1 MIKRQS
7 TMYNRQFTATHKEHL
22 SQSHRGTH
30 HSQETKQKISQSVKN
45 RWNQTPP
52 QPATQ
57 PTRPTAPTK
66 VTTDPQQK
74 GTK

>member
-1 MIKRQS
+1 MNS
-7 TMYNRQFTATHKEHL
+7 RQFTATHREHL
-22 SQSHRGTH
+22 SQAHRGTH
-30 HSQETKQKISQSVKN
+30 HSQPTKDKISASVKE
-45 RWNQTPP
+45 RWRQTPP

-66 VTTDPQQK
+66 ATTAPTLK